1 MSERQCPK
9 CKGRMVQGF
18 IPDYSEGSILVGS
31 WHEGPPRKSFWG
43 RTKAPLS
50 GGTPIGP
57 SAVKDAAIWSITPT
71 PSSRQSEVAEP

>member
-43 RTKAPLS
+43 NTKAPLS
-50 GGTPIGP
+50 GGTPIG
-57 SAVKDAAIWSITPT
+57 AFRCEGCGYLEYYADAKFA
-71 PSSRQSEVAEP
+71 AE